1 MKKQLFLYFLMGT
14 VLCMGL
20 SCADEQ
26 NFDQI
31 DDLSVAPVIT
41 TSIFYFESDENTI
54 NAAPVGTFY
63 VQNFTFEAFNEGFV
77 SDNLLEGSI
86 TYQLENTTSKI
97 LSIVVEFLDANGNVL
112 DAESFELLPE
122 QQLPSE
128 LQVNYGV
135 GGKSLDILRNTTNI
149 RVRGDNL
156 SDNTSVSSLQE
167 PKVILRTSAEFRLKL
182 Q

>member
-1 MKKQLFLYFLMGT
+1 MKKQLFHTFLLG
-14 VLCMGL
+14 VILCFTW
-20 SCADEQ
+20 SCADDQ

-31 DDLSVAPVIT
+31 DDLSVEPLIT
-41 TSIFYFESDENTI
+41 TSIFYFESDEGTI

-63 VQNFTFEAFNEGFV
+63 IQDFTFDAFNENFV
-77 SDNLLEGSI
+77 ADNLLEGSI
-86 TYQLENTTSKI
+86 TYQLENTTSKS
-97 LSIVVEFLDANGNVL
+97 LAIVVEFLDASGAVL
-112 DAESFELLPE
+112 DEERFNLLPE
-122 QQLPSE
+122 QQMPSE

-156 SDNTSVSSLQE
+156 SDNTSVSNLQE